1 MTFTNDPLPWFPL
14 SRYFWKMDDVIV
26 YDLAIVGA
34 GMFGSSCARWASEDV
49 RSSILIGPSEI
60 GKASSEIF
68 GAWFDEGRITEMAD
82 STTVWRILGN
92 LLLYVRTNFFTN
104 FHKWCPYM
112 LTLESK
118 CLQVIGWGVLVL
130 RTVPNCDRIKQVV
143 TIFKYILYNKIW

>member
-1 MTFTNDPLPWFPL
+1 MA
-14 SRYFWKMDDVIV
+14 DVIV

-92 LLLYVRTNFFTN
+92 MLLYFRLYFLGIAKSTDNSATDDRQSLVVGRSLFIYLVGRSVRHSTSFSPSFFLSSNIIHT
-104 FHKWCPYM
+104 H
-112 LTLESK
+112 TLLNNSR
-118 CLQVIGWGVLVL
+118 LVQY
-130 RTVPNCDRIKQVV
+130 VE
-143 TIFKYILYNKIW
+143 